1 MKEIQSIIENICKD
15 TPEYAQPLKRLRVIC
30 MDKTAEALADGYL
43 SGVHDIILILQDYLK
58 DEKDGKTVRDQL
70 KEQAL
75 NAAQANF
82 KIQRSNDNTGQ
93 SK

>member
-1 MKEIQSIIENICKD
+1 MKEIQSIIENICSEQ
-15 TPEYAQPLKRLRVIC
+15 PQYAQPLERLRVIC
-30 MDKTAEALADGYL
+30 IDKTAMSLADGYL
-43 SGVHDIILILQDYLK
+43 SGVHDIILMLQDYMN
-58 DEKDGKTVRDQL
+58 DEKDGKTLRDQL

-75 NAAQANF
+75 NAAQAKF

>member
-1 MKEIQSIIENICKD
+1 MKDIQSIIDEVCAEQPK
-15 TPEYAQPLKRLRVIC
+15 YAQPLERLRGLT

-43 SGVHDIILILQDYLK
+43 SGVHDVILMLQDYMK
-58 DEKDGKTVRDQL
+58 DKDGKTMRDQL

-75 NAAQANF
+75 NAAQTNAEL
-82 KIQRSNDNTGQ
+82 QRPNGNTRK